1 MFDITLLVKISFI
14 LRVTKLCFFECI
26 GGVIS
31 TVHTHSAGFNF
42 HYLSDYLV
50 KKITV
55 MGYNKYSSRIVEQ
68 ISFQPGNTL
77 HIKVVGRLIQQKDI
91 RAGEKQF
98 TESNTCFLTS
108 GESFNLAF
116 EIIFGKA
123 KTF

>member
-26 GGVIS
+26 GGVI
-31 TVHTHSAGFNF
+31 
-42 HYLSDYLV
+42 SDYLV